1 MATELGKAYVQIIP
15 SAKGI
20 SDSITDLLA
29 PESEKAGEKAGSL
42 FSGGFKKNLEGIGK
56 SFEKA
61 GNWMT
66 KHITKPALIAGAAIE
81 GLTIGAGFKRLVGID
96 TAKAQ
101 LAGLGHDAET
111 VSSIMDNALASV
123 KGTAFGMAEAATTA
137 ATAVAAGI
145 QPGQELERYLSLV
158 ADAAAIA
165 GVDMGEM
172 GSVFNRVAT
181 SGIVQAQELNMML
194 DRGIPIIQMLSESM
208 GVGVESVRE
217 LASAGE
223 ISSQDFYRAVELG
236 MGGAAQKVGELSVSA
251 AWDNT
256 KAALGRLGAAFL
268 GAGDD
273 AEGVFDAIKPLLGE
287 LTDWLDGLAPMAE
300 EAGKR
305 LRERFDRLID
315 KIKSLIDWWKKLSPG
330 MQEFIKTAGAVVVG
344 LGPLLKMLGK
354 LSLALTSPIG
364 IVGVLASAFV
374 SLILVSDNFR
384 NAVVA
389 IWNGLKAFFT
399 QIVPEII
406 MGIIDWFAKL
416 PENIATFFSNAWGTI
431 KTWASNV
438 WQAGIEAGS
447 DFIASIV
454 EWFSQ
459 LPANIADFF
468 ASAWEQVKAWASN
481 MAASAVATGKSF
493 LINILQWLNQLPYQI
508 GYLLGEVIA
517 TVARWAASMV
527 KSAVQLGKEFI
538 KSIIDF
544 FKQLPKTL
552 ADFFKAALTATV
564 AWVKDMISKAV
575 EIGREFLRNVI
586 DVLKDLPGQLWD
598 IFTEAVSRVA
608 EWGTNLFKAGIDAA
622 KSLAQAVWQGIKDLP
637 KTMLD
642 IGKQV
647 VHGFWEGIKSLAS
660 WLAQQVAN
668 FFKGIIDG
676 VKKVFGIASPSKIFA
691 WMGEMNIVG
700 LAEGME
706 DNLSLVSGVIDE
718 LERDTSRELQSNLAI
733 TATRN
738 AKDLQKAY
746 ENPENQLLFNDQILG
761 SAERLKVPADLH
773 VYLGKRVFEKHIE
786 DITNEQNRKLEF
798 ELSY

>member
-29 PESEKAGEKAGSL
+29 PESKKAGKKAGSL
-42 FSGGFKKNLEGIGK
+42 FSGGFQQNLKGLGK
-56 SFEKA
+56 SFKKT
-61 GNWMT
+61 GDWMT
-66 KHITKPALIAGAAIE
+66 KHITKPALVAGAAIE

-111 VSSIMDNALASV
+111 VNSIMNNALASV

-145 QPGQELERYLSLV
+145 EPGQELEHYLSLV

-181 SGIVQAQELNMML
+181 SGMVQAQELNMML

-217 LASAGE
+217 LASEGK
-223 ISSQDFYRAVELG
+223 ISSQDFYKAVELG
-236 MGGAAQKVGELSVSA
+236 MGGAAKKVGELSVTA

-287 LTDWLDGLAPMAE
+287 LTEWLDSLAPMAE

-305 LRERFDRLID
+305 LRENFDRLIE
-315 KIKSLIDWWKKLSPG
+315 KIKGVIAWWRKLTPG

-344 LGPLLKMLGK
+344 LGPLLKVLGQ
-354 LSLALTSPIG
+354 LATALTSPLG
-364 IVGVLASAFV
+364 LVGVLVGAFV
-374 SLILVSDNFR
+374 SLMLVSENFR
-384 NAVVA
+384 NVVTA
-389 IWNGLKAFFT
+389 IWNGIKAFFA
-399 QIVPEII
+399 QIIPEIV
-406 MGIIDWFAKL
+406 MGVIGWFAKL
-416 PENIATFFSNAWGTI
+416 PENIAAFFSAAWETI
-431 KTWASNV
+431 RSWASNV
-438 WQAGIEAGS
+438 WNAGIEAGTN
-447 DFIASIV
+447 FIGAVID
-454 EWFSQ
+454 WFSQ
-459 LPANIADFF
+459 LPTNIATFF
-468 ASAWEQVKAWASN
+468 AVAWDQVKAWASN
-481 MAASAVATGKSF
+481 MAKSAIAIGKSF
-493 LINILQWLNQLPYQI
+493 LGNILEWFNQLPYKI

-517 TVARWAASMV
+517 IVVQWTANMV
-527 KSAVQLGKEFI
+527 KSAVQAGKEFI
-538 KSIIDF
+538 KAIVDF
-544 FKQLPKTL
+544 FKQLPKIL
-552 ADFFKAALTATV
+552 SDFFKEAFSATV
-564 AWVKDMISKAV
+564 AWVKDMISKAI
-575 EIGREFLRNVI
+575 EIGREFLRNII
-586 DVLKDLPGQLWD
+586 DMLKNLPAQLWS
-598 IFTEAVSRVA
+598 IFSEAISKVV
-608 EWGTNLFKAGIDAA
+608 EWGANLFRAGIEAA

-642 IGKQV
+642 VGKQV
-647 VHGFWEGIKSLAS
+647 VHGFWEGIKSLGS
-660 WLAQQVAN
+660 WLAQQVTN
-668 FFKGIIDG
+668 FFKGIVDG
-676 VKKVFGIASPSKIFA
+676 VKKIFGIASPSKVFA

-700 LAEGME
+700 FADGME
-706 DNLSLVSGVIDE
+706 ENISLVSGVMDE
-718 LERDTSRELQSNLAI
+718 LERNTSRELQSNLAI
-733 TATRN
+733 TVTRD
-738 AKDLQKAY
+738 AKDLQSAFASQGSLQ
-746 ENPENQLLFNDQILG
+746 ELVGPSVG
-761 SAERLKVPADLH
+761 SADRRQSPIDLH
-773 VYLGKRVFEKHIE
+773 IYMGKRVFEKHIE